1 MKVLVVDDEQPARE
15 RMRQLLDGEEG
26 YTCVGDAANGQDAI
40 KLSAELR
47 PDIVLLDIRMPGI
60 DGIETAH
67 HLNSQEDPP
76 AVVFTTAYDE
86 YAIDAFDARAVGY
99 VLKPVRRAK
108 LTAALQHAARL
119 APTTLASVASEA
131 NMTAVRGHVCSRT
144 HGELKLIPLH
154 EISSFRADQK
164 YVTVHHV
171 NGQNLIDD
179 SLKSL
184 AEEFASD
191 FVRIHRSALVAV
203 SCISRIEKTQD
214 GQSRVVLRHSDN
226 NSDYSQVDDKELII
240 SRRHLAEVRRRL
252 TGG

>member
-1 MKVLVVDDEQPARE
+1 MKVLVVDDEQLARE
-15 RMRQLLDGEEG
+15 RMRQLLDDEEG

-40 KLSAELR
+40 KLSAELG

-67 HLNSQEDPP
+67 HLNGQNDPP
-76 AVVFTTAYDE
+76 AVIFTTAYDE
-86 YAIDAFDARAVGY
+86 YAIDAFDARAIGY

-108 LTAALQHAARL
+108 LSTALQHASRL
-119 APTTLASVASEA
+119 APATLATVASEA
-131 NMTAVRGHVCSRT
+131 NMTAVRGHVCSRA

-171 NGQNLIDD
+171 DGQDLIDD
-179 SLKSL
+179 SLKAL
-184 AEEFASD
+184 AEEFGSD

-203 SCISRIEKTQD
+203 RSISRIEKTED
-214 GQSRVVLRHSDN
+214 GQSRVVLRHGSN
-226 NSDYSQVDDKELII
+226 NHSQVDDKELII

-252 TGG
+252 TGV